1 MKVARNCYCNLWK
14 KDPKALE
21 DQGIPLGY
29 CGICERCGKPGHV
42 QHFPGPVPYTGTWCD
57 HCVKIVPWTNITIW
71 LKFIIP
77 TLIISASI
85 WYLFKFYQK

>member
-1 MKVARNCYCNLWK
+1 
-14 KDPKALE
+14 
-21 DQGIPLGY
+21 
-29 CGICERCGKPGHV
+29 V
-42 QHFPGPVPYTGTWCD
+42 QHFPGPVPYTGAWCD